1 MRLVGASVFVHRTAK
16 TTMRIAS
23 LPLVLAAI
31 VAAGPALAED
41 PPNAS
46 SVVILRGS
54 SAPPTPWY
62 EPPPE
67 PKITIQ
73 TVYLPYYYY
82 LPPAYGAFID
92 RRWPLPPVA
101 RRNR

>member
-1 MRLVGASVFVHRTAK
+1 
-16 TTMRIAS
+16 MRIAS
-23 LPLVLAAI
+23 LFFALAAM
-31 VAAGPALAED
+31 VAVDPALAED
-41 PPNAS
+41 PANAS

-67 PKITIQ
+67 PTVTVQ
-73 TVYLPYYYY
+73 TVYVPLYY
-82 LPPAYGAFID
+82 LPLAHGSFID